1 MLERYYKHPGWMA
14 PLRAGLLGGY
24 VDRFAAWLAERDYKR
39 DTAATYIR
47 YASHLGRWLATTGRA
62 LETLDEAQV
71 AEFVTQ
77 IPNLSYVNRTNR
89 AKSSKEIQAAMRLI
103 LRRLRDDGVIHTQAP
118 TPDPVPTLIEDFEA
132 WMVKHR
138 EVRTRTMRKGC
149 RPVLRRFLA
158 SLGEEPERYTP
169 GAIRAFILDWA
180 VQLGRDRVMTRL
192 YPIRAFLRY
201 LSIIGRCPTG
211 LAGAVPKIA
220 PWKLTSLP
228 RWIPAEAVQRIVDSC
243 DLSRGAGVRDRS
255 ILLLLARLGLRATDV
270 AGLRF
275 DDIDWAAGRIWV
287 CGKTSRKAA
296 LPLPQDVGDA
306 LLAYLESRPVVPC
319 DHVFV
324 GVRAPHAPLGA
335 ESVTAAVVRAA
346 RRAQVALPK
355 VGSHVL
361 RHSLATS
368 LLGDGMSLA
377 GIGAVLRHAN
387 LDTTRVYAKV
397 DVGTLGMVVRPWPL
411 EVP

>member
-1 MLERYYKHPGWMA
+1 MLERYYKHPGWIA

-24 VDRFAAWLAERDYKR
+24 VDRLAGWLAERDYKR
-39 DTAATYIR
+39 DTATAYIR
-47 YASHLGRWLATTGRA
+47 YASHLGRWLAATGRA

-71 AEFVTQ
+71 AVFVAQ
-77 IPNLSYVNRTNR
+77 IPHLSYVNRRNR
-89 AKSSKEIQAAMRLI
+89 AKSKEIQTAMRLL
-103 LRRLRDDGVIHTQAP
+103 LRRLREDGLIHTPAP
-118 TPDPVPTLIEDFEA
+118 SAAPVPALLEDFEA
-132 WMVKHR
+132 WMVTHR
-138 EVRTRTMRKGC
+138 GVRARTMRKGC

-192 YPIRAFLRY
+192 YPIRMFLRY

-211 LAGAVPKIA
+211 LVGAVPRIV

-228 RWIPAEAVQRIVDSC
+228 RWIRAEEVQRIVDSC
-243 DLSRGAGVRDRS
+243 DLSKPVGVRDRS
-255 ILLLLARLGLRATDV
+255 ILLLLARLGLRATDA
-270 AGLRF
+270 AGLRLS
-275 DDIDWAAGRIWV
+275 DIEWAAARIWV
-287 CGKTSRKAA
+287 CGKTLRKEA

-346 RRAQVALPK
+346 RRAQIVLPK

-411 EVP
+411 EVL